1 MVEILLISII
11 LNQIIL
17 KNQVGTSKNLHPM
30 IPNDLIFELM
40 IKPDFQALRMKF
52 MS

>member
-1 MVEILLISII
+1 MVKILLISII

-17 KNQVGTSKNLHPM
+17 KNQVGTSESLHPM

-40 IKPDFQALRMKF
+40 IEPDFQALRMKF
-52 MS
+52 VS